1 MLAYV
6 DQNHEP
12 NLTYVRLEPFDLKN
26 QADSCVFF
34 LRKHDCLFL
43 RMHKIVYVLNRKE
56 KFPGIKNL
64 FRDMIVDTCIKIYH
78 EKGSGTYG
86 GNFNSNFIRN
96 ADECSGRI

>member
-1 MLAYV
+1 M
-6 DQNHEP
+6 
-12 NLTYVRLEPFDLKN
+12 F
-26 QADSCVFF
+26 S

-43 RMHKIVYVLNRKE
+43 RVCKMIRVLNKKE
-56 KFPGIKNL
+56 KFSSIKNL